1 MLSARGIPAV
11 VGAENQ
17 SSMLGGLGGGFLS
30 LDIWVAEED
39 SEEAAA
45 LLRDARGPGVCA
57 ARDADREGYDVGADC
72 DAERDVDRERERRD
86 IEAGDRRDGDHDADG
101 DLAQS
106 VCVASD
112 AFHLQIDRRRRT
124 GIALLLGCCITFGTA
139 HMFARAWLRG
149 LALGAVELI
158 GILQVAAGH
167 RGGTI
172 AIVGAVAADVIGAV
186 WRIWSAQPSPIPEA
200 RLRRL
205 RAPRRR

>member
-57 ARDADREGYDVGADC
+57 AGDGDGDGDGEC
-72 DAERDVDRERERRD
+72 DAERRDRELERRD